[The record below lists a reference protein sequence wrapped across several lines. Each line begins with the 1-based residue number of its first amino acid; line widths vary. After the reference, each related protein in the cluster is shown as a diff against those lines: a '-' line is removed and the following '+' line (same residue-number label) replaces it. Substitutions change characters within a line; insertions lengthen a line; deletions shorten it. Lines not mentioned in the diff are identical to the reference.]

1 MKIIIKAIFI
11 FFSKV
16 VGFLYPYSLS
26 IRLRSYRNLFYTYW
40 VKNFIGDIGKST
52 IIEKPCKIM
61 GGGNKYIRVGSK
73 TCIQAYSVLGCWAE
87 HNDKQYRPSII
98 IGDQCSIG
106 EYNHLTAINNI
117 TIGNGLLTGRF
128 VIICD
133 NNHGHFS
140 SEDLRIIPGQR
151 ELVSKGG
158 IVIGNN
164 CWIGDKATILGGV
177 TIGNNVIV
185 AANSVVTK
193 SVPDNCVV
201 AGVPA
206 TIIKQL

>member
-1 MKIIIKAIFI
+1 MKNFIKTILI
-11 FFSKV
+11 FFSKIV
-16 VGFLYPYSLS
+16 SFLYPYSLS
-26 IRLRSYRNLFYTYW
+26 SRLRGYRNLFYTYW
-40 VKNFIGDIGKST
+40 IKNFIGNVGKLT

-61 GGGNKYIRVGSK
+61 GGGNKYIRIGSK

-87 HNDKQYRPSII
+87 HNNKQYSPSII
-98 IGDQCSIG
+98 IGDKCSIG
-106 EYNHLTAINNI
+106 EFNHISAINNI
-117 TIGNGLLTGRF
+117 IIGNGLLTGRY
-128 VIICD
+128 VIISD
-133 NNHGHFS
+133 NNHGRFS
-140 SEDLRIIPGQR
+140 SDDLSIVPGQR

-158 IVIGNN
+158 ILIGNN
-164 CWIGDKATILGGV
+164 CWIGDKATILGGI

-193 SVPDNCVV
+193 SIPDNCVV